1 MGTMSLLLV
10 VLAAAPKAAPK
21 PVLDALD
28 FDNGALLL
36 SETGSYGTETG
47 SWSAWRLTDGDAS
60 LGWCSPEG
68 KPLGGTFVWDLEGVW
83 QLDTFVLSTENTE
96 EASYPGVS
104 AKSVELYLAEKP
116 GDFKKVGAF
125 TVGRLQKRSFP
136 LKGAKA
142 KQVKLVVTG
151 NHGNAEYTEIAEL
164 DLLGTRAVAPPVAN
178 IAGDYAATYGPM
190 RFVQEGAEVFGCYDW
205 GAVQTGVWGSMSG
218 RIARVTWFEDD
229 EGSQKEGTATFAVR
243 DDGHLWGVWYLDGT
257 LMGLWEGP
265 RGEPPTCQPRR
276 KGQLARLLASKGR
289 AVLYGIHFDV
299 NADVPLPDSKA
310 SLDELAQV
318 LKDDAKVRVLIE
330 GHTDATNTDA
340 YNLDLS
346 QRRAKSVVEWLSKA
360 GVDAGRLEAKGFGRA
375 KPVADNATA
384 QGRALN
390 RRVEV
395 SVVK

>member
-1 MGTMSLLLV
+1 MTLLTVLV
-10 VLAAAPKAAPK
+10 VALSAAPKAAPK
-21 PVLDALD
+21 PALDALD

-36 SETGSYGTETG
+36 SETGSYGTETD

-68 KPLGGTFVWDLEGVW
+68 KPLGGTFVWDLDGVW
-83 QLDTFVLSTENTE
+83 QLDAFVLSTENTE

-125 TVGRLQKRSFP
+125 TVGTQQKKSFP
-136 LKGAKA
+136 LKGARA

-151 NHGNAEYTEIAEL
+151 NHGNAEYTEIAEI
-164 DLLGTRAVAPPVAN
+164 DLLGTRTGAVAVAS
-178 IAGDYAATYGPM
+178 IAGDYTTTYGPM
-190 RFVQEGAEVFGCYDW
+190 RFAQDKDEVFGCYDW
-205 GAVQTGVWGSMSG
+205 TAVAAVWGSMSG
-218 RIARVTWFEDD
+218 RVARVTWYEDD
-229 EGSQKEGTATFAVR
+229 EASKREGTATFAVR
-243 DDGHLWGVWYLDGT
+243 EDGRLWGVWYENGT

-265 RGEPPTCQPRR
+265 RGDPPTCQPKR
-276 KGQLARLLASKGR
+276 KGQLSMLLKSKGR

-299 NADVPLPDSKA
+299 NADVPLPESKG
-310 SLDELAQV
+310 SIDELVQA
-318 LKDDAKVRVLIE
+318 LKDDAKVRVLVE

-346 QRRAKSVVEWLSKA
+346 QRRAKSVVDWLTKA
-360 GVDAGRLEAKGFGRA
+360 GVEGGRLEAKGFGRT

-395 SVVK
+395 SVLK